1 MILLQFPKLSKI
13 LSLFIEAIFVLH
25 VNLIG
30 NLVVTFLNKMS
41 EQNFFK
47 GSTRFFLRSS
57 TRPWIIDQEVSNHQT
72 FLNKPLICWQQ
83 KRSTRYFSFGLE
95 TTIAKSFSYP
105 DIFDN
110 HWTSCKFLLKTWIK
124 WIDFWYVHEKFWGI
138 FTLTFLKRLRK

>member
-1 MILLQFPKLSKI
+1 MIQHLGWKRVQSWFQSITECDISHQRILLQVLKNEKNSFFFHWGNFCPTCELDRKLGSDI
-13 LSLFIEAIFVLH
+13 SQ
-25 VNLIG
+25 
-30 NLVVTFLNKMS
+30 
-41 EQNFFK
+41 QNVRAKLFK

-110 HWTSCKFLLKTWIK
+110 HWTS
-124 WIDFWYVHEKFWGI
+124 
-138 FTLTFLKRLRK
+138 